1 MKLESTIR
9 VRPDFL
15 YLAPL
20 LNVVLL
26 LMVYFLLNSNLVVH
40 SGIRVDLPIADSSIR
55 VSEHPHLVTISGDDP
70 PQVLLNNQ
78 EIAPGDL
85 TELLIARRKETKGK
99 ERRDVVIN
107 FDSRAPGGM
116 IVRVINSIK
125 AAGCN
130 AFFGTR
136 PPGE

>member
-26 LMVYFLLNSNLVVH
+26 LMVFFLLNSNLVVR
-40 SGIRVDLPIADSSIR
+40 SGMRVDLPIADSSMQ
-55 VSEHPHLVTISGDDP
+55 VSEHPHIVTITGNDP

-78 EIAPGDL
+78 EIAAGDL
-85 TELLIARRKETKGK
+85 TALLVARRKEK
-99 ERRDVVIN
+99 ESRDVVIN
-107 FDSRAPGGM
+107 FDSRAPGGI
-116 IVRVINSIK
+116 IVRVINAVK
-125 AAGCN
+125 AAGGN